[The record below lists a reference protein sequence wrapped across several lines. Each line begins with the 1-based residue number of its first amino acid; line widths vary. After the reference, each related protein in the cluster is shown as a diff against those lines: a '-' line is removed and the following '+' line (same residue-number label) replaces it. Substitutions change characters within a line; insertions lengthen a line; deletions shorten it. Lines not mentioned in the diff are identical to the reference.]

1 MTEFYYFTQKA
12 ESSPIMWSI
21 GIEPSPISLNIFLDE
36 LKQIP
41 HFCRGDEESISI
53 SHFYNSIV
61 ISTNVIYVFDGKG
74 EESSIKGVI
83 AFNYDN
89 ERKEVYIV
97 SLCTV
102 EPGYGA
108 PLVDLVKKYTTK
120 AGGLV
125 LSTIASKNN
134 LGFYQKMG
142 FIEDTNGFIN
152 KQIRMNYRVDG
163 RKGGYRRKS
172 KKRIFSKLKSRKT
185 RGLKC
190 KKVLCFSK

>member
-12 ESSPIMWSI
+12 EASPIMWSI
-21 GIEPSPISLNIFLDE
+21 GIKPSPISLSIFLDE

-41 HFCRGDEESISI
+41 QFCRGDDESISMN
-53 SHFYNSIV
+53 HFYNSIT
-61 ISTNVIYVFDGKG
+61 ISTNVIYVFAGKG

-89 ERKEVYIV
+89 VGKEAHIV

-108 PLVDLVKKYTTK
+108 PLVELVKKYTSKT
-120 AGGLV
+120 GGLV

-134 LGFYQKMG
+134 MGFYQKMG
-142 FIEDTNGFIN
+142 FVEDANGFIN
-152 KQIRMNYRVDG
+152 NQIRMNYRVDG

-172 KKRIFSKLKSRKT
+172 KT
-185 RGLKC
+185 RGSC
-190 KKVLCFSK
+190 KSKIRRTKKSKKHYR